1 MCLIVV
7 FWFLFLID
15 SLLVMFSFIFFVS
28 VWISLLYSISVLF
41 IVIDNKNSSLNDIKF
56 FCWDYVSSRYVDFYW
71 FTLGG
76 LFVTGLL
83 IRLCLLL
90 YFGSSSFLAFDLC
103 KCVGFQWYWIY
114 HMFGESATFSNLLL
128 ESDYFIGDLRLLQ
141 TNHVVILLSLVIY
154 KFWLSAVDV
163 IHSFTIAALGIKVDC
178 IPGRCNE
185 VTIFSSNSGCF
196 YGQCSE
202 LCGVLHGFMPI
213 CIQII

>member
-1 MCLIVV
+1 MSA
-7 FWFLFLID
+7 LFIIA
-15 SLLVMFSFIFFVS
+15 IFFV
-28 VWISLLYSISVLF
+28 VT
-41 IVIDNKNSSLNDIKF
+41 DKSSNNWGDIKF
-56 FCWDYVSSRYVDFYW
+56 FCWDFVSSRYIDFYF

-76 LFVTGLL
+76 FFVIGLL
-83 IRLCLLL
+83 VRLCLLL
-90 YFGSSSFLAFDLC
+90 YFGSATFLAFDLC
-103 KCVGFQWYWIY
+103 KVVGFQWYWVY
-114 HMFGESATFSNLLL
+114 HMFGDSVTFSNLLL

-141 TNHVVILLSLVIY
+141 SNHVLVLMSLVIY

-163 IHSFTIAALGIKVDC
+163 IHSFTIAALGVKVDC

-185 VTIFSSNSGCF
+185 LTIFSSNSGTF